1 MRSTAAEK
9 HVLPSLGDEDLA
21 LRAHKDFEAFAELY
35 RRHLCPVYRFVRSQI
50 PDDAAAEDVTAQ
62 VFFKAL
68 SSAGSFRAEGSY
80 QSWLYRIAH
89 NSISSWRKARDKG
102 FIVLDEVPESIDPEP
117 SPVVVAIAQEQSS
130 MVRETVEQLPPAQRE
145 VVALRYLEDFSIEEI
160 AGITRRTRGAVRI
173 LLHRA
178 RSRLRKDLEGH
189 RLEGHGRDRHG
200 RDRKELA

>member
-1 MRSTAAEK
+1 MRSTAADE
-9 HVLPSLGDEDLA
+9 HVLPSLEDEDLA

-35 RRHLCPVYRFVRSQI
+35 RRHLCPVYRFVRSQV
-50 PDDAAAEDVTAQ
+50 PGDAAAEDVTAQ

-68 SSAGSFRAEGSY
+68 SSAASFRAEGSY

-89 NSISSWRKARDKG
+89 NSISSWRSARDKG

-130 MVRETVEQLPPAQRE
+130 MVRATVEQLPPAQRE

-178 RSRLRKDLEGH
+178 RSRLRKDLEGKD
-189 RLEGHGRDRHG
+189 LEGQDLEG
-200 RDRKELA
+200 KELA